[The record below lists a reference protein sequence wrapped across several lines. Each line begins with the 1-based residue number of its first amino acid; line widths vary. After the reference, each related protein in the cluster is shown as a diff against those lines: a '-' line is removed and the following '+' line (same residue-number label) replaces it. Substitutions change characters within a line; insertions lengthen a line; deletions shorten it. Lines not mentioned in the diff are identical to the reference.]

1 MSEKISC
8 CICNTAVHSI
18 AIHLRDNHEGV
29 TIESYKE
36 MYPDAPLMSEL
47 AMARMAQLAKEK
59 AAKEAEVSSI
69 KVDFKTE
76 PMHKLFGLKKD
87 ASTSRA
93 DGSPIMIQVLEDSE
107 WTLQVPEVDP
117 NYVYNSEVLKVMLM
131 GMALNIPTYI
141 WGHAGTGKTTII
153 EQIAAATN
161 RPTIRVQHTGSTEEA
176 HILGQMAASEK
187 GTHFEAGPLP
197 MAMKNGWVYLADEY
211 DFAFPQVLAVY
222 QSVLEG
228 KPLVI
233 KEAPADSGWRIVK
246 PHPNFR
252 FFATGNT
259 NGTGDETGLFSGTN
273 VQNAANYERFGIVEK
288 MPYMNKKQEAEV
300 VSGQGGISF
309 ADAER
314 LVQFAHLIRDAF
326 TAKKIAATAGPRV
339 LINAAKVG
347 VARASFMKGLQNAF
361 INRLSSKDREIVTQI
376 AQRVLETAA

>member
-1 MSEKISC
+1 MSDKISC
-8 CICNTAVHSI
+8 CICNTDVHTI
-18 AIHLRDNHEGV
+18 AIHLRDHHEGV

-36 MYPDAPLMSEL
+36 MYPGAPILSKL
-47 AMARMAQLAKEK
+47 ASDRMAQLAKEK
-59 AAKEAEVSSI
+59 EAREAES
-69 KVDFKTE
+69 KTLE
-76 PMHKLFGLKKD
+76 VKAEKKPLHELFSLKRD
-87 ASTSRA
+87 ALSLRA
-93 DGSPIMIQVLEDSE
+93 DGSPIMIDVLPDTE
-107 WTLQVPEVDP
+107 WSLQVPEVDP
-117 NYVYNSEVLKVMLM
+117 NYIFNVEVLKVMIM

-153 EQIAAATN
+153 EQIAAITN
-161 RPTIRVQHTGSTEEA
+161 RPLIRTQHTGSTEEA
-176 HILGQMAASEK
+176 HILGQLAATEK

-197 MAMKNGWVYLADEY
+197 MAMKHGWVYLADEY

-228 KPLVI
+228 KALVI

-288 MPYMNKKQEAEV
+288 MPYMSKQQEAAV
-300 VSGQGGISF
+300 VAAQGGISLP
-309 ADAER
+309 DAER

-326 TAKKIAATAGPRV
+326 DAKKIAGTAGPRV
-339 LINAAKVG
+339 LINSAKVG
-347 VARASFMKGLQNAF
+347 VARASFMKGLNNAF
-361 INRLSSKDREIVTQI
+361 INRLSTKDREIVTQI
-376 AQRVLETAA
+376 AQRVLEAA